1 MRRLLVVSL
10 LLLTAASA
18 FGHAGEVH
26 KYMGTISAV
35 HSDGS
40 FVIQKKDGASQNV
53 AVSASTKYVFADG
66 GAATKAEVAVGK
78 RVVVT
83 IAKDGRTADEVK
95 LPNPAR

>member
-1 MRRLLVVSL
+1 MRRLLAVSL
-10 LLLTAASA
+10 FFLAAVSA

-35 HSDGS
+35 HNDGS
-40 FVIQKKDGASQNV
+40 FVIQKKDGASLNV
-53 AVSASTKYVFADG
+53 AVSASTKYVFANG
-66 GAATKAEVAVGK
+66 GPATKAEIAAGK

-83 IAKDGRTADEVK
+83 ISKDGRTADEVK